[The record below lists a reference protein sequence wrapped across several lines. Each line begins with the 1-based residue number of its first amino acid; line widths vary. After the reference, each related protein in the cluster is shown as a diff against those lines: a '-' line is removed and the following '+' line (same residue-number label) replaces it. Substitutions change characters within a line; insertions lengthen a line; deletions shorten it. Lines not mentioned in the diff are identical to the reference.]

1 MMAAGNYRRDVAI
14 LDCPEWEDLV
24 WMWSCGLSLL
34 SASLQRFII
43 YPSPRCW
50 ARQSQAVSQI
60 RPQYQYH
67 DTQSEEQSSG
77 GRRWMNSGGGGD
89 VVGTHLNLL

>member
-43 YPSPRCW
+43 YPTGPGSVGQCPRSGLNINIMIHK
-50 ARQSQAVSQI
+50 ARNKAQVGK
-60 RPQYQYH
+60 
-67 DTQSEEQSSG
+67 G
-77 GRRWMNSGGGGD
+77 G
-89 VVGTHLNLL
+89 

>member
-1 MMAAGNYRRDVAI
+1 MMAAGNYRRDVAV

-43 YPSPRCW
+43 YPP
-50 ARQSQAVSQI
+50 AAVLGQAVSGSVPDQASI
-60 RPQYQYH
+60 
-67 DTQSEEQSSG
+67 SISG
-77 GRRWMNSGGGGD
+77 YTKRGTKLRWEKVD
-89 VVGTHLNLL
+89 D